1 MRLNAA
7 YMKHEDYHYMIRDYN
22 GNDIHYCTIVD
33 TDQGYAICA
42 ITVPTGYKTEDD
54 VLKYRPLFTYDEN
67 SNNETMH
74 EYTLY
79 SFELWDTA
87 TNTLVARV

>member
-7 YMKHEDYHYMIRDYN
+7 YMTRDQQHYMIRDYN
-22 GNDIHYCTIVD
+22 GNEISYCTIVD
-33 TDQGYAICA
+33 TDEGYAICA
-42 ITVPTGYKTEDD
+42 MTIPSGFKTEDD
-54 VLKYRPLFTYDEN
+54 VLKYRPLVSYDANGEN
-67 SNNETMH
+67 VIVH

-87 TNTLVARV
+87 TNTLVAKV